1 MNIRGSLTAA
11 MGSMALNLA
20 LVMILVQGAGA
31 ATPAAR
37 HEVAAEPATVVVMHG
52 VDDHKDATQH
62 CRSSLRTRA
71 LVAVLLGMI
80 V

>member
-1 MNIRGSLTAA
+1 MNIREKITAA
-11 MGSMALNLA
+11 TGSIVLNLA
-20 LVMILVQGAGA
+20 LALVLGQGAGA
-31 ATPAAR
+31 ATPAAMQEVKAAPPTAVAYGVEN
-37 HEVAAEPATVVVMHG
+37 HEH
-52 VDDHKDATQH
+52 ATQH

>member
-1 MNIRGSLTAA
+1 MNIRGRVSAA

-20 LVMILVQGAGA
+20 LVLVLSQGAGA

-37 HEVAAEPATVVVMHG
+37 QEVAAEPATVVVHG
-52 VDDHKDATQH
+52 VDDHKDATQR